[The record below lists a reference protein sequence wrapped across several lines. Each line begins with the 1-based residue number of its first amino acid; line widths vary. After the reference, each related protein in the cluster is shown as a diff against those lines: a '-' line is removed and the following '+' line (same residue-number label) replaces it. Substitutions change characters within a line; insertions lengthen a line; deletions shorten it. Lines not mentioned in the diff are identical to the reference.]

1 MAKLLRNSLSAEFIQ
16 NKIETNTYKFNLK
29 EYLTTLTLQIT
40 DIDLKMEF
48 KEDDIGYFEV
58 NEITDKEVEIK
69 PQNTTAIYYSNQVD
83 EEFAKYIQSLTS
95 STPGDG
101 TISTIDFTTKTEFN
115 TLNKNYFFLY

>member
-1 MAKLLRNSLSAEFIQ
+1 MSAEFIQ

-40 DIDLKMEF
+40 DIDLKIEF